1 MSYDIQAACD
11 AASQRLA
18 RTLER
23 SIGQHKR
30 AIRKAFAEAEKSIWL
45 ATSGPSD
52 RRREG
57 SGVVSDLGTTARGGG
72 GSVGARPMVSEGTAS
87 AQRIQYGRV
96 MYEACAASDCD
107 PITGECLGHCMAV
120 MA

>member
-11 AASQRLA
+11 AAKQRLA

-30 AIRKAFAEAEKSIWL
+30 AIRAGFAQARAAVEPAIVS
-45 ATSGPSD
+45 APAQ
-52 RRREG
+52 RRI
-57 SGVVSDLGTTARGGG
+57 
-72 GSVGARPMVSEGTAS
+72 PMISEGTAS

-107 PITGECLGHCMAV
+107 PITGECLGHCMGA
-120 MA
+120 MQ